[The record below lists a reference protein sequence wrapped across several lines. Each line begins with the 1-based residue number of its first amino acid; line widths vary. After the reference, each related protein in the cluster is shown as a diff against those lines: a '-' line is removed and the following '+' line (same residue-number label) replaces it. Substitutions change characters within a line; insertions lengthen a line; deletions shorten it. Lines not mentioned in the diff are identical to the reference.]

1 MTSDATGTADDEAVA
16 PTTVYELNQQ
26 ARVEIRR
33 LPRLVVTALRLVW
46 RAAGAEAVTALGL
59 QGLSGPIV
67 LLQLLFAAK
76 GLRELLAQAHP
87 DGSFTAVLPWLVLM
101 GVISAV
107 SIAGTTVQQDRQQV
121 LGELVRRRMETDTLE
136 VAESVDLGAFEIPAF
151 HNRLQRVGMASHE
164 AVNLVTGTGRLIG
177 AAAALAGVVV
187 ALAVIQPLLVPMLA
201 LALLPAWLGGSRRS
215 EALMRFTWQL
225 TPQDRER
232 MYIQSLLTSRDTA
245 KEVRALT
252 LTGYL
257 RGRFSRLY
265 AERIGRLRELARG
278 QLLVSL
284 VTALAVAGVTLA
296 VLLVL
301 TWLAVNGRVSVAQT
315 GVAVGAMAIAGGNLA
330 RIGWSAE
337 QLAQASAFV
346 EDYLAFQQLRAGA
359 VAGPAADVTGPLERI
374 EARGLTFAY
383 PAAPTPV
390 LQDVSLHLDAG
401 EVVALVGENGSGKT
415 TLAKLLATLYR
426 PTGGQVRWNGQDT
439 AQLAPQLLHSR
450 TAVIFQDFIRFHL
463 PLWENVALGRHER
476 AEDRDAVR
484 AALRQAGLD
493 ATVAALPEQ
502 DETMLGPEFQGGTDL
517 SLGQWQKLAVAR
529 AFFRDA
535 PFVILDEPTA
545 ALDPKA
551 EHELFQRI
559 RELLAGR
566 TVLLIS
572 HRFSSA
578 RAADRILV
586 LEAGRL
592 VESGTHPQLMATGG
606 RYAELFSL
614 QARAYADDEPST
626 SA

>member
-87 DGSFTAVLPWLVLM
+87 NGSFVAVLPWLVLM

-315 GVAVGAMAIAGGNLA
+315 GVAVGAMAIAG
-330 RIGWSAE
+330 
-337 QLAQASAFV
+337 QV
-346 EDYLAFQQLRAGA
+346 
-359 VAGPAADVTGPLERI
+359 AADVTGPLERI

-439 AQLAPQLLHSR
+439 AQLDPQLLHSR